1 MKKTLA
7 LVLALIFVLGA
18 FAGCASKTT
27 ETTTTDAAEV
37 ADTTETTE
45 TEEVAEEAAEEPTEL
60 VKIRVAASPT
70 PHAEILEVA
79 KSILA
84 EQGYDLEIVEYTDYV
99 QPNLVVD
106 SGELDANYF
115 QHTPYLNTFNE
126 ENGTDLVSAGL
137 IHYEPFGIYGGKTT
151 SLDEVPEGAEV
162 IIPNDGS
169 NETRAL
175 LLLQQE
181 GLITLNDGI
190 DASSNA
196 TIYDIAENP
205 LNLNIVEM
213 EAAQLANSLQDV
225 DLAVING
232 NYALQAGLSAAT
244 DALAIEDASGD
255 AAQTYAN
262 IVACKAGNEN
272 SDAIQALVAAL
283 QSDEV
288 RDFINETYNGSVVA
302 IF

>member
-1 MKKTLA
+1 MKKKCTLILSLL
-7 LVLALIFVLGA
+7 LVLALL
-18 FAGCASKTT
+18 CACG
-27 ETTTTDAAEV
+27 DAAE
-37 ADTTETTE
+37 TGKTENTE
-45 TEEVAEEAAEEPTEL
+45 SAQP

-70 PHAEILEVA
+70 PHAEILAVA
-79 KSILA
+79 AEILA
-84 EQGYDLEIVEYTDYV
+84 QEGYELEIVEYDDYV

-115 QHTPYLNTFNE
+115 QHSPYLESFNA
-126 ENGTDLVSAGL
+126 ENGTQIVSVGL
-137 IHYEPFGIYGGKTT
+137 IHYEPFGIYAGKTA
-151 SLDEVPEGAEV
+151 SLEELPDGAEI

-181 GLITLNDGI
+181 GLIKLADGI

-196 TIYDIAENP
+196 TVYDIAENP
-205 LNLNIVEM
+205 KNLKITEM
-213 EAAQLANSLQDV
+213 DAAQLARSLPDV

-232 NYALQAGLSAAT
+232 NFALAAGLNAAE
-244 DALAIEDASGD
+244 DALAVEDASGD

-262 IVACKAGNEN
+262 LLGVKAGREN
-272 SDAIQALVAAL
+272 DPAIQALLRAL
-283 QSDEV
+283 QSDQV
-288 RDFINETYNGSVVA
+288 RDYINENYGGAVVP